1 MALIDDIREAGG
13 KLAAA
18 INAKDSAAAAAC
30 YTADGSVLAPGAPI
44 MMGTAAIAGFW
55 QAAIDD
61 GLGDVVL
68 EPTEVLDFG
77 DQCTELGVVTAS
89 AGSGKYVVA
98 WRKVGGA
105 WKLHWDAFNFD
116 A

>member
-1 MALIDDIREAGG
+1 MPLIDEIREAGG

-30 YTADGSVLAPGAPI
+30 YTADGAVLPPGAPI
-44 MMGTAAIAGFW
+44 MTGHAAIQGFW

-68 EPTEVLDFG
+68 EPTEVIDFG
-77 DQCTELGVVTAS
+77 DQCTELGVVTAN
-89 AGSGKYVVA
+89 AGTGKYVVA
-98 WRKVGGA
+98 WKKADGA